1 MNKVFD
7 KIKDGFKKFYRTIK
21 GWFDEKN
28 TDDLTVEQI
37 ANELAKDA
45 DNESAKDPHEI
56 SEILKEGRENSNNIK
71 TINRVV
77 SVEQN
82 VRGKEIEIKEVRTGK
97 EQKQGRERE

>member
-7 KIKDGFKKFYRTIK
+7 KIKDGFKKFYKTIK

-28 TDDLTVEQI
+28 TGDLTDEQI
-37 ANELAKDA
+37 AYGIANGSGKDA
-45 DNESAKDPHEI
+45 H
-56 SEILKEGRENSNNIK
+56 EILKILEEGRENSNNIN

-77 SVEQN
+77 SPVEPN
-82 VRGKEIEIKEVRTGK
+82 ARGKEIEIKEVRTGK

>member
-7 KIKDGFKKFYRTIK
+7 RIKDGFKKFYKTIK

-37 ANELAKDA
+37 AYGIANGSAEDAK
-45 DNESAKDPHEI
+45 N
-56 SEILKEGRENSNNIK
+56 ILKILEEGRENSKNIK

-82 VRGKEIEIKEVRTGK
+82 VRGKEIEIKKVRNGE
-97 EQKQGRERE
+97 EQQKGRERE

>member
-7 KIKDGFKKFYRTIK
+7 KIKDGFKKFYKTIK

-28 TDDLTVEQI
+28 TGDLTDEQI
-37 ANELAKDA
+37 AYGIANGSAKDA
-45 DNESAKDPHEI
+45 H
-56 SEILKEGRENSNNIK
+56 EILKILEEGRENSKNIK